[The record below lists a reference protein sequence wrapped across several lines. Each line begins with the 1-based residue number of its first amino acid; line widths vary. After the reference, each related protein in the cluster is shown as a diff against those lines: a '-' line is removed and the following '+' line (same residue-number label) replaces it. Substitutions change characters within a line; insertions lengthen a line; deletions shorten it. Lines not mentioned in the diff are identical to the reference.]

1 VIELEGVPEL
11 VDPVMVAA
19 FEGWNDA
26 GDAASTAVGHM
37 EREWKGEVFA
47 ALDAEDY
54 YDFQVNRP
62 QVWLDGGSRKIT
74 WPTTRLAVVRIDD
87 AGGKGKPRDL
97 VLVRGIEPSMRWRS
111 FCNEILGFA
120 HELGVEMVVVLG
132 ALLGDTPH
140 SRPVPVTG
148 VTSDPDLA
156 RTMNLEESRYEGPTG
171 IVGILQEACTHAGVP
186 AVSLWASVPHY
197 VSQPPN
203 PKATLALLNRLEDL
217 LELNVP
223 LGELQ
228 EDARAWQL
236 GVDQL
241 AAEDSE
247 VAEYVQSLEEARDT
261 AELPEASGEA
271 IAKEFER
278 YLRRRDGGTTG
289 GARDSGH
296 APGPGQVPGPGG
308 GADFGGDTPKRG
320 TGGGRSL
327 PSRRTS
333 SGGGKDAR
341 QDKPDADDGTDA
353 DAEAG
358 RDRKSAEDA
367 EGAAGAADA
376 EGTGEAKDAKDAKE
390 GKGAERAKPT
400 RRSGT
405 TGTGRSG
412 SRSTRGTGSTRSSG
426 GTRGTGKG
434 SRAKKPAEDAGDAK
448 DADGS
453 REEDSA
459 KAKPKRTSSKSPS
472 KPRSKS
478 PSKSPS
484 KPSSRS
490 TSESPSKNGD
500 SGTEDAGTED
510 TGAED
515 TGNGSTPGNTGKSGK
530 SGKTGNAENSGSKDR
545 GKGKDS
551 GEE

>member
-1 VIELEGVPEL
+1 MIELEGVPEL

-26 GDAASTAVGHM
+26 GDAASTAVGHL

-62 QVWLDGGSRKIT
+62 HMWLDGGSRKVT
-74 WPTTRLAVVRIDD
+74 WPTTRLSVVRVGDSD
-87 AGGKGKPRDL
+87 GKGRPRDL

-111 FCNEILGFA
+111 FCNEVLGFA
-120 HELGVEMVVVLG
+120 HELGVEMVVIMG

-140 SRPVPVTG
+140 TRPVPVTG
-148 VTSDPDLA
+148 MTSDSDLA
-156 RTMNLEESRYEGPTG
+156 RTMSLEESRYEGPTG

-217 LELNVP
+217 LELRIP
-223 LGELQ
+223 LGELP

-278 YLRRRDGGTTG
+278 YLRRRDGG
-289 GARDSGH
+289 
-296 APGPGQVPGPGG
+296 PGPGHAAGSPEGGSPYLREPGSGRARPARPHAAESDAAG
-308 GADFGGDTPKRG
+308 G
-320 TGGGRSL
+320 TGGG
-327 PSRRTS
+327 
-333 SGGGKDAR
+333 AR
-341 QDKPDADDGTDA
+341 QPDGAGADDSA

-358 RDRKSAEDA
+358 GDAAEP
-367 EGAAGAADA
+367 GR
-376 EGTGEAKDAKDAKE
+376 
-390 GKGAERAKPT
+390 RAKPP
-400 RRSGT
+400 RRK
-405 TGTGRSG
+405 R
-412 SRSTRGTGSTRSSG
+412 
-426 GTRGTGKG
+426 
-434 SRAKKPAEDAGDAK
+434 PAPPSDPG
-448 DADGS
+448 ADGGAGPD
-453 REEDSA
+453 EGG
-459 KAKPKRTSSKSPS
+459 
-472 KPRSKS
+472 
-478 PSKSPS
+478 
-484 KPSSRS
+484 
-490 TSESPSKNGD
+490 GD
-500 SGTEDAGTED
+500 RGGQGDDGED
-510 TGAED
+510 TGEGGA
-515 TGNGSTPGNTGKSGK
+515 
-530 SGKTGNAENSGSKDR
+530 SGSE
-545 GKGKDS
+545 G
-551 GEE
+551 